1 MKLGLFLLIVSSS
14 VLADFAKVKFVR
26 GEVTALKPGE
36 NKAVK
41 LKRNDIL
48 PEDTSVVTSPKSIIK
63 INLSDGSVVSL
74 GPKSKLV
81 LHTMNK
87 KKKTNVMGVLKGVIR
102 AEVRKEQVQDPK
114 MIIKTRSAVMGV
126 RGTTFKSVYNPA
138 TNNTSLVTIEGEV
151 AMAKVEEVK
160 PSEVIAKKKEIIKKA
175 KETGDVE
182 KIKEAQKQA
191 EKMVQEVATKKPDAV
206 ELKEALKSKEV
217 VSVTKGQFS
226 GVVSN
231 LEKPTIPV
239 KVAPKQLVALAKK
252 DELAD
257 KVVEK
262 SEDEI
267 IKEVYTEEE
276 ISKQQADKRVNL
288 EKGELA
294 PRSGGLIDFKT
305 GLYVPP
311 PATAKY
317 DEEKHVFVAA
327 EEDVG
332 KVDEAGEYIPPKGI
346 KIDEEKGFVVDTKE
360 IEKIASN
367 EELQRIQSR
376 VGFLNDEVKEQV
388 EKEEEE
394 VQKVTTKKRF
404 WKDWFKVKNHV
415 LNAAFVPKSQSFGL
429 NNKDSGSKSDVFSK
443 SSSDMTLTWTLD
455 WLSKWRTDFNL
466 MASKIELQDP
476 DNVSIQR
483 NYGGN
488 LMSLTI
494 DFNYQY
500 TERLDLVFGL
510 GDQEGL
516 FISPQGPGYL
526 DAFSKNVKYMKFG
539 SAYRFLD
546 YKKFQFFA
554 DASISLYSDAEA
566 EDSFYD
572 RAVRDGKALY
582 LGARALYDYK
592 EKYKVEAIVFLDRSE
607 FLIDDFLEQTTTSLG
622 VGANFIWDI

>member
-36 NKAVK
+36 KKAVK
-41 LKRNDIL
+41 LKRNDVL
-48 PEDTSVVTSPKSIIK
+48 PEGTSVVTRPKSIIK

-102 AEVRKEQVQDPK
+102 AEVRKEQVKDPK

-138 TNNTSLVTIEGEV
+138 TKNTSLVTIEGEV
-151 AMAKVEEVK
+151 AMAKVEEAK

-175 KETGDVE
+175 QETGDIE
-182 KIKEAQKQA
+182 KIKEAEKQV
-191 EKMVQEVATKKPDAV
+191 EQMVKEVATKKPDPV
-206 ELKEALKSKEV
+206 ELKEALNSKEV
-217 VSVTKGQFS
+217 VSVTKGQFA
-226 GVVSN
+226 GVVEN

-257 KVVEK
+257 KVIEK

-267 IKEVYTEEE
+267 IREVYTEEE
-276 ISKQQADKRVNL
+276 ISKDEADKRVNL

-294 PRSGGLIDFKT
+294 PRAGGLIDFKT

-311 PATAKY
+311 AANAKF

-332 KVDEAGEYIPPKGI
+332 KVDETGEYIPPKGV

-360 IEKIASN
+360 LEKVASN
-367 EELQRIQSR
+367 EELQRLQSR
-376 VGFLNDEVKEQV
+376 VGFLNDQIKEQV
-388 EKEEEE
+388 EKEEE

-415 LNAAFVPKSQSFGL
+415 LNASFVPKSQSFGL
-429 NNKDSGSKSDVFSK
+429 NNKNSGSESEVFSE
-443 SSSDMTLTWTLD
+443 SASDITLTWTVD
-455 WLSKWRTDFNL
+455 WLTKWRTDFNIV
-466 MASKIELQDP
+466 ASKIELQDP

-500 TERLDLVFGL
+500 SDRLDLVFGI
-510 GDQEGL
+510 GDQENVY
-516 FISPQGPGYL
+516 IVPQGQGYL
-526 DAFSKNVKYMKFG
+526 DAFTNNAGYIKFG
-539 SAYRFLD
+539 GTYRAFD
-546 YKKFQFFA
+546 YKKLQFFA
-554 DASISLYSDAEA
+554 DANLRLYMESDNDGDQYDKYISE
-566 EDSFYD
+566 
-572 RAVRDGKALY
+572 GIALY
-582 LGARALYDYK
+582 MGARALYDYN
-592 EKYKVEAIVFLDRSE
+592 EKYKVEGIVFLDRAE
-607 FLIDDFLEQTTTSLG
+607 FTIDDFLDQTTLSLG